1 MRHLFNRV
9 QVLAGS
15 TKGRATLVIALLALA
30 AIAGGADG
38 NGGP

>member
-1 MRHLFNRV
+1 MRNLINRA
-9 QVLAGS
+9 QLLAGS
-15 TKGRATLVIALLALA
+15 TKGKAALVIALLALA